1 MTRMMLAAL
10 ALLAGW
16 ATAADAGCFCR
27 SCGGGNCSKVCRL
40 VPDVTKVTTYEYC
53 LVCEDF
59 CLHGHSK
66 CVGCKKVCDCQG
78 CCKCEKVMQPTCCGI
93 RTKAKL
99 MKIPV
104 VEEKHGW
111 KCVVVS
117 RCRVGESRTRSE
129 SAGALRLAR
138 SCSSVNRRWNRG
150 AQVHARRPWSGLEAP
165 TESACIWDLRSGVP
179 FSIHCAAPRSWHYA
193 VMRRKP

>member
-117 RCRVGESRTRSE
+117 RCRGCNHCAEARPATATE
-129 SAGALRLAR
+129 TRLALDAAR
-138 SCSSVNRRWNRG
+138 QQGLLQVSYEEPILVAIPDDEPAAEPSPPA
-150 AQVHARRPWSGLEAP
+150 AQEAAQP
-165 TESACIWDLRSGVP
+165 TPGQSPTAFGRLFGVP
-179 FSIHCAAPRSWHYA
+179 
-193 VMRRKP
+193 